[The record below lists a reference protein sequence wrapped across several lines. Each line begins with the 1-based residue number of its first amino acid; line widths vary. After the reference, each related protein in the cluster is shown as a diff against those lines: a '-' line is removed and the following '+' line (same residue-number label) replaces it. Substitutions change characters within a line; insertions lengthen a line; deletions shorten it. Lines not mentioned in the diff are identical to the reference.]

1 MTRMKTALLAGA
13 TSIALALTFNSPAM
27 AGTEVIKGLSCLT
40 GKLDM
45 LATTK
50 KDLGWAWSSN
60 FTWYAKDNP
69 KRNVAGKCVG
79 SGGLTGGKYET
90 APFRCKVLTADGS
103 TYMTKG
109 TANRKSMKG
118 IIYGGT
124 GSFKGVSG
132 TISGGAPV
140 KLPAEKG
147 MFAACREEEGTW
159 IMPD

>member
-109 TANRKSMKG
+109 TATRVGHNRAYRWHILLDGQNGCSRHYQDR
-118 IIYGGT
+118 YGLG
-124 GSFKGVSG
+124 
-132 TISGGAPV
+132 
-140 KLPAEKG
+140 L
-147 MFAACREEEGTW
+147 
-159 IMPD
+159 